1 MKKTSTKRVSK
12 RTKNRKYIE
21 SLKTLHALA
30 LSREIDITPLINKE
44 MSGNRRKIK
53 IPETAKK
60 SSKYRQTGKSDR
72 KRDQK
77 LVAKLPGKRI
87 SASGNIYY
95 ERRTNR
101 SDTPAQRK
109 VAEMESKKKIKQKN
123 DAMPIF
129 VCNGHVQSAWRSR
142 YTDFRRGNTPMPPK
156 IKCLATGNTYI
167 KDSPDWCRLRL
178 NLKDHHCIWYRKRLP
193 WI

>member
-1 MKKTSTKRVSK
+1 MVRRVRKTSQK
-12 RTKNRKYIE
+12 KN
-21 SLKTLHALA
+21 
-30 LSREIDITPLINKE
+30 
-44 MSGNRRKIK
+44 IK
-53 IPETAKK
+53 DN
-60 SSKYRQTGKSDR
+60 YRQTGSSNL
-72 KRDQK
+72 KRDRQRM
-77 LVAKLPGKRI
+77 AQLPGKRV
-87 SASGNIYY
+87 SASGKIYY
-95 ERRTNR
+95 ERRANR